1 MNLRKIFYATICAPL
16 FACALNA
23 QMLTSGATA
32 INILAPK
39 WKMGVSVDASGE
51 YSAPADL
58 STKIDGDLA
67 VYSASA
73 NVKFQGAYA
82 DKHFLTLSL
91 NYTYSQYDFSS
102 AAAPFSSANGTSA
115 LAFYTARI
123 SERWGAFGIASASI
137 GSETGASIWGGRTM
151 LAGAGASYS
160 FCESLTV
167 GIGAMA
173 YSRLDN
179 TWLGLPV
186 GFIDWKITD
195 RLRLRTFSGAALLY
209 DIFGDNSLILNA
221 VAEYRNSYYRLAN
234 SSEGRRSVSDSFVQF
249 SVGATYNISKR
260 AYISAAIGGNFNRE
274 IALRINSRSS
284 GEYEI
289 DAAPFFSLH
298 AGFSF

>member
-1 MNLRKIFYATICAPL
+1 MNLRKIFYASICAPL

-102 AAAPFSSANGTSA
+102 AASPFSSANGASA

-123 SERWGAFGIASASI
+123 SERWGAFAIASASI

-160 FCESLTV
+160 FCEDLTV

-195 RLRLRTFSGAALLY
+195 RLRLRTFSGSMIFSGTILL
-209 DIFGDNSLILNA
+209 F
-221 VAEYRNSYYRLAN
+221 
-234 SSEGRRSVSDSFVQF
+234 
-249 SVGATYNISKR
+249 
-260 AYISAAIGGNFNRE
+260 
-274 IALRINSRSS
+274 
-284 GEYEI
+284 
-289 DAAPFFSLH
+289 
-298 AGFSF
+298 

>member
-1 MNLRKIFYATICAPL
+1 MNLRKIFYATICAHL

-82 DKHFLTLSL
+82 DKHFLTLFL

-102 AAAPFSSANGTSA
+102 AASPFSSANGASA

-123 SERWGAFGIASASI
+123 SERWGAFAIASASI
-137 GSETGASIWGGRTM
+137 GSETGASIWGGRIQKAAC
-151 LAGAGASYS
+151 L
-160 FCESLTV
+160 FKK
-167 GIGAMA
+167 
-173 YSRLDN
+173 R
-179 TWLGLPV
+179 
-186 GFIDWKITD
+186 
-195 RLRLRTFSGAALLY
+195 ALLR
-209 DIFGDNSLILNA
+209 GREKNA
-221 VAEYRNSYYRLAN
+221 PERAFRKT
-234 SSEGRRSVSDSFVQF
+234 D
-249 SVGATYNISKR
+249 GAICFYSCIISP
-260 AYISAAIGGNFNRE
+260 AYPHGTST
-274 IALRINSRSS
+274 L
-284 GEYEI
+284 
-289 DAAPFFSLH
+289 PL
-298 AGFSF
+298 

>member
-1 MNLRKIFYATICAPL
+1 MRAPLCVRLKRANAHFRSHRNKYPRPEVENGRKCGRLRRILGPCRLINENRRRFGSVFGLGKCQISGRIRRQTFSHILAKLHIQPIRFQLGGGAVLLRKRGFGPRLLHRAHKR
-16 FACALNA
+16 ALGGFWHCKRVDWLGNRGVYLGRAHNA
-23 QMLTSGATA
+23 RG
-32 INILAPK
+32 
-39 WKMGVSVDASGE
+39 
-51 YSAPADL
+51 
-58 STKIDGDLA
+58 
-67 VYSASA
+67 
-73 NVKFQGAYA
+73 
-82 DKHFLTLSL
+82 
-91 NYTYSQYDFSS
+91 
-102 AAAPFSSANGTSA
+102 
-115 LAFYTARI
+115 
-123 SERWGAFGIASASI
+123 
-137 GSETGASIWGGRTM
+137 GGRII
-151 LAGAGASYS
+151 LVLR
-160 FCESLTV
+160 LTV

>member
-102 AAAPFSSANGTSA
+102 AAAPFSSANGASA

-137 GSETGASIWGGRTM
+137 GSETGASIWGGRIILVLRKPHGGDWRNGI
-151 LAGAGASYS
+151 LAPRQHMAGVARRFHRLENHRQAAPAHIFRRRAALRYFRGQFSYS
-160 FCESLTV
+160 KRRRR
-167 GIGAMA
+167 IQ
-173 YSRLDN
+173 
-179 TWLGLPV
+179 
-186 GFIDWKITD
+186 K
-195 RLRLRTFSGAALLY
+195 LL
-209 DIFGDNSLILNA
+209 LQA
-221 VAEYRNSYYRLAN
+221 C
-234 SSEGRRSVSDSFVQF
+234 
-249 SVGATYNISKR
+249 
-260 AYISAAIGGNFNRE
+260 
-274 IALRINSRSS
+274 
-284 GEYEI
+284 
-289 DAAPFFSLH
+289 
-298 AGFSF
+298 

>member
-1 MNLRKIFYATICAPL
+1 MNLRKIFYASICAHL

-102 AAAPFSSANGTSA
+102 AASPFSSATCSRRDF
-115 LAFYTARI
+115 LPRREYFSIARDKSCI
-123 SERWGAFGIASASI
+123 PQ
-137 GSETGASIWGGRTM
+137 
-151 LAGAGASYS
+151 
-160 FCESLTV
+160 
-167 GIGAMA
+167 
-173 YSRLDN
+173 
-179 TWLGLPV
+179 PV
-186 GFIDWKITD
+186 W
-195 RLRLRTFSGAALLY
+195 
-209 DIFGDNSLILNA
+209 
-221 VAEYRNSYYRLAN
+221 RNS
-234 SSEGRRSVSDSFVQF
+234 G
-249 SVGATYNISKR
+249 
-260 AYISAAIGGNFNRE
+260 
-274 IALRINSRSS
+274 SR
-284 GEYEI
+284 
-289 DAAPFFSLH
+289 
-298 AGFSF
+298 